1 MPARAQRHSRLALG
15 RAELLARALDRTVLI
30 TGANSGI
37 GLATAIELG
46 RRGFR
51 SVGSVR
57 SAAKAKAVAAAAAQ
71 AGVEVE
77 TVLLDVTDAAGS
89 ARVIDGLRPWGLVN
103 NAGYSA
109 TGAIED
115 VSDDEARLL
124 LETMVVA
131 PMRLARL
138 ALPYMRAA
146 GGGRIVNISSIYG
159 RTTTPLTGWYQ
170 GAKHALEGLSDA
182 LRIEV
187 ASAGVAVV
195 LVEPGTFKTGIW
207 DEAERDMARRTGS
220 RYAGAYRRS
229 LASMR
234 FTQPLMGD
242 PARVAAVIG
251 RALTA
256 WYPRAR
262 YLVGTD
268 AQLIALTGMVLP
280 TAVRDRLTRL
290 VLGL

>member
-1 MPARAQRHSRLALG
+1 M
-15 RAELLARALDRTVLI
+15 
-30 TGANSGI
+30 
-37 GLATAIELG
+37 
-46 RRGFR
+46 
-51 SVGSVR
+51 
-57 SAAKAKAVAAAAAQ
+57 
-71 AGVEVE
+71 
-77 TVLLDVTDAAGS
+77 
-89 ARVIDGLRPWGLVN
+89 
-103 NAGYSA
+103 
-109 TGAIED
+109 
-115 VSDDEARLL
+115 
-124 LETMVVA
+124 
-131 PMRLARL
+131 
-138 ALPYMRAA
+138 
-146 GGGRIVNISSIYG
+146 
-159 RTTTPLTGWYQ
+159 
-170 GAKHALEGLSDA
+170 
-182 LRIEV
+182 
-187 ASAGVAVV
+187 AVV

>member
-1 MPARAQRHSRLALG
+1 M
-15 RAELLARALDRTVLI
+15 DRTVLI

-57 SAAKAKAVAAAAAQ
+57 SAAKAKAKAVAAAAAQ

-138 ALPYMRAA
+138 ALPY
-146 GGGRIVNISSIYG
+146 
-159 RTTTPLTGWYQ
+159 
-170 GAKHALEGLSDA
+170 
-182 LRIEV
+182 
-187 ASAGVAVV
+187 
-195 LVEPGTFKTGIW
+195 
-207 DEAERDMARRTGS
+207 
-220 RYAGAYRRS
+220 
-229 LASMR
+229 
-234 FTQPLMGD
+234 
-242 PARVAAVIG
+242 
-251 RALTA
+251 
-256 WYPRAR
+256 
-262 YLVGTD
+262 
-268 AQLIALTGMVLP
+268 
-280 TAVRDRLTRL
+280 
-290 VLGL
+290 

>member
-1 MPARAQRHSRLALG
+1 M
-15 RAELLARALDRTVLI
+15 DRTVLI

-170 GAKHALEGLSDA
+170 GAQHAPQGPSAAPPHEGA
-182 LRIEV
+182 
-187 ASAGVAVV
+187 
-195 LVEPGTFKTGIW
+195 
-207 DEAERDMARRTGS
+207 
-220 RYAGAYRRS
+220 
-229 LASMR
+229 
-234 FTQPLMGD
+234 
-242 PARVAAVIG
+242 PARGAG
-251 RALTA
+251 RPGPPGAL
-256 WYPRAR
+256 
-262 YLVGTD
+262 
-268 AQLIALTGMVLP
+268 Q
-280 TAVRDRLTRL
+280 TR
-290 VLGL
+290 

>member
-1 MPARAQRHSRLALG
+1 M
-15 RAELLARALDRTVLI
+15 DRTVLI

-57 SAAKAKAVAAAAAQ
+57 SAAKAKAVAA
-71 AGVEVE
+71 
-77 TVLLDVTDAAGS
+77 
-89 ARVIDGLRPWGLVN
+89 
-103 NAGYSA
+103 
-109 TGAIED
+109 
-115 VSDDEARLL
+115 
-124 LETMVVA
+124 
-131 PMRLARL
+131 
-138 ALPYMRAA
+138 
-146 GGGRIVNISSIYG
+146 
-159 RTTTPLTGWYQ
+159 
-170 GAKHALEGLSDA
+170 
-182 LRIEV
+182 
-187 ASAGVAVV
+187 AGVAVV

-268 AQLIALTGMVLP
+268 AQLIALTDMVLP

>member
-1 MPARAQRHSRLALG
+1 M
-15 RAELLARALDRTVLI
+15 DRTVLI

-77 TVLLDVTDAAGS
+77 TVLLDVTDATGS

-146 GGGRIVNISSIYG
+146 GGGRIVNTSSIYG
-159 RTTTPLTGWYQ
+159 RTTTPLTGWDQ
-170 GAKHALEGLSDA
+170 GAQHALEGLSDA
-182 LRIEV
+182 LRLEG
-187 ASAGVAVV
+187 AS
-195 LVEPGTFKTGIW
+195 
-207 DEAERDMARRTGS
+207 
-220 RYAGAYRRS
+220 
-229 LASMR
+229 
-234 FTQPLMGD
+234 
-242 PARVAAVIG
+242 ARVAG
-251 RALTA
+251 RPGEPGALQTR
-256 WYPRAR
+256 P
-262 YLVGTD
+262 LEQ
-268 AQLIALTGMVLP
+268 AQPGHA
-280 TAVRDRLTRL
+280 
-290 VLGL
+290 

>member
-1 MPARAQRHSRLALG
+1 M
-15 RAELLARALDRTVLI
+15 DRTVLI

-57 SAAKAKAVAAAAAQ
+57 SAAKAKVVAATAAQ

-138 ALPYMRAA
+138 ALPHMRAA
-146 GGGRIVNISSIYG
+146 GGGRIVNVSSIYG

-195 LVEPGTFKTGIW
+195 LV
-207 DEAERDMARRTGS
+207 
-220 RYAGAYRRS
+220 
-229 LASMR
+229 
-234 FTQPLMGD
+234 
-242 PARVAAVIG
+242 
-251 RALTA
+251 
-256 WYPRAR
+256 
-262 YLVGTD
+262 
-268 AQLIALTGMVLP
+268 
-280 TAVRDRLTRL
+280 
-290 VLGL
+290 

>member
-1 MPARAQRHSRLALG
+1 M
-15 RAELLARALDRTVLI
+15 DRTVLI

-138 ALPYMRAA
+138 ALPHMRAA

-268 AQLIALTGMVLP
+268 AQLIALTDMVLP

>member
-1 MPARAQRHSRLALG
+1 M
-15 RAELLARALDRTVLI
+15 DRTVLI

-131 PMRLARL
+131 PMRLA
-138 ALPYMRAA
+138 
-146 GGGRIVNISSIYG
+146 
-159 RTTTPLTGWYQ
+159 
-170 GAKHALEGLSDA
+170 
-182 LRIEV
+182 
-187 ASAGVAVV
+187 
-195 LVEPGTFKTGIW
+195 
-207 DEAERDMARRTGS
+207 
-220 RYAGAYRRS
+220 
-229 LASMR
+229 
-234 FTQPLMGD
+234 QPLMGD

-268 AQLIALTGMVLP
+268 AQLIALTDMVLP

>member
-1 MPARAQRHSRLALG
+1 M
-15 RAELLARALDRTVLI
+15 DRTVLI

-146 GGGRIVNISSIYG
+146 GDGRIVNVSSIYG
-159 RTTTPLTGWYQ
+159 RVTTPLTGWYQ

-182 LRIEV
+182 LRMEV
-187 ASAGVAVV
+187 ARDGIKVV
-195 LVEPGTFKTGIW
+195 LIEPGGFRTGIW
-207 DEAERDMARRTGS
+207 KETEREIEKRAGS
-220 RYAGAYRRS
+220 RYEGAYGRTLSTTR
-229 LASMR
+229 LW
-234 FTQPLMGD
+234 QPLMGD
-242 PARVAAVIG
+242 PVRCAKVIG
-251 RALTA
+251 GALTA
-256 WYPRAR
+256 
-262 YLVGTD
+262 
-268 AQLIALTGMVLP
+268 
-280 TAVRDRLTRL
+280 
-290 VLGL
+290 

>member
-1 MPARAQRHSRLALG
+1 M
-15 RAELLARALDRTVLI
+15 DRTVLI

-51 SVGSVR
+51 SVWSVR

-159 RTTTPLTGWYQ
+159 RTTP
-170 GAKHALEGLSDA
+170 
-182 LRIEV
+182 
-187 ASAGVAVV
+187 
-195 LVEPGTFKTGIW
+195 
-207 DEAERDMARRTGS
+207 
-220 RYAGAYRRS
+220 
-229 LASMR
+229 
-234 FTQPLMGD
+234 PLMGD
-242 PARVAAVIG
+242 PAHVAAVIG

-268 AQLIALTGMVLP
+268 AQLIALTDMVLP

-290 VLGL
+290 V

>member
-1 MPARAQRHSRLALG
+1 M
-15 RAELLARALDRTVLI
+15 DRTVLI

-77 TVLLDVTDAAGS
+77 TVFLDVTDAAGS

-138 ALPYMRAA
+138 ALPYMR
-146 GGGRIVNISSIYG
+146 
-159 RTTTPLTGWYQ
+159 
-170 GAKHALEGLSDA
+170 
-182 LRIEV
+182 
-187 ASAGVAVV
+187 
-195 LVEPGTFKTGIW
+195 
-207 DEAERDMARRTGS
+207 
-220 RYAGAYRRS
+220 
-229 LASMR
+229 

-268 AQLIALTGMVLP
+268 AQLIALTDMVLP